1 MAGAPNP
8 PQSRAPARGPTA
20 QGATSDLASRR
31 LQIRS
36 ALSPPAGSG
45 DPPPLPS
52 APAPLR
58 AAAPL
63 WEGREPP
70 RSSSRGQPAPA
81 PGPHRPP
88 PTPTPCPLLGEPP
101 LRSDPGAE
109 ESRSRRGA
117 LQPDAAACA
126 PSARARSGGCQA
138 PRAPESAAWS
148 LRVFAPQTKAHFAQ
162 SGQGA
167 VPTGGGLTTPY
178 WVPRPPK
185 ISYPEANPVSFERP
199 NTRRPGPSVPSP
211 GATTPNPASPASRPL
226 PPKNPFPRL
235 HLPLNPPLP
244 EHLPRL
250 PSVPYS

>member
-1 MAGAPNP
+1 M
-8 PQSRAPARGPTA
+8 
-20 QGATSDLASRR
+20 
-31 LQIRS
+31 
-36 ALSPPAGSG
+36 
-45 DPPPLPS
+45 PS

-185 ISYPEANPVSFERP
+185 ISYPEANPVPLSGQ
-199 NTRRPGPSVPSP
+199 THVVPDLQ
-211 GATTPNPASPASRPL
+211 SPALGPPL
-226 PPKNPFPRL
+226 QILRVQLLVHCPLRTPFPDFIFL
-235 HLPLNPPLP
+235 
-244 EHLPRL
+244 
-250 PSVPYS
+250 